1 MPVCRHCGSR
11 ISKFDKDR
19 CPVCGELQ
27 PLEGVTSDT
36 VEVTSVINVSPEEFN
51 SYKPR
56 TRKTFILLSCLV
68 GFLGVQFFYLKYKRA
83 GFIWLALNLV
93 ILAGGFCAFFFGVHN
108 LLLAILIPLLVVYAA
123 SIVFGL
129 VIFFKPSFKDADG
142 NLLR

>member
-27 PLEGVTSDT
+27 PLDGVTSDT

-51 SYKPR
+51 SYKP
-56 TRKTFILLSCLV
+56 KTKKVFMLLSCLI
-68 GFLGVQFFYLKYKRA
+68 GFLGIQFFYLKYKRA
-83 GFIWLALNLV
+83 GFIWLALNLM
-93 ILAGGFCAFFFGVHN
+93 IIASGFCAFFFGVHN
-108 LLLAILIPLLVVYAA
+108 LFLAILIPLVIAYSA

-129 VIFFKPSFKDADG
+129 VIFLKPSFKDADG